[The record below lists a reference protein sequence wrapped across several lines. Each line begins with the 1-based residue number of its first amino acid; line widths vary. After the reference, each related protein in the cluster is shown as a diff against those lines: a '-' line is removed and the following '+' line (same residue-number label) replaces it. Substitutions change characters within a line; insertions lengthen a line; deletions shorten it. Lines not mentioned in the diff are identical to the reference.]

1 MFFFF
6 WGKTIF
12 PHTPTLKRPA
22 RIQTLQI
29 QTEHEGAKGQWSG
42 AQARGPTSTKAKK
55 REQPRAESRVNSETG
70 EGGWA
75 SGGGGGN
82 KGPLGP
88 ACGRGWLHNGR
99 GGTAYVRVRQAVL

>member
-1 MFFFF
+1 MERRT
-6 WGKTIF
+6 G
-12 PHTPTLKRPA
+12 A
-22 RIQTLQI
+22 RANVN
-29 QTEHEGAKGQWSG
+29 E
-42 AQARGPTSTKAKK
+42 AKK

-88 ACGRGWLHNGR
+88 ACGRGANG
-99 GGTAYVRVRQAVL
+99 VRAAKEPVSGA

>member
-1 MFFFF
+1 MERRT
-6 WGKTIF
+6 G
-12 PHTPTLKRPA
+12 A
-22 RIQTLQI
+22 RANVN
-29 QTEHEGAKGQWSG
+29 E
-42 AQARGPTSTKAKK
+42 AKK

-99 GGTAYVRVRQAVL
+99 GGTAYVRVRQAVLGLIHGRARQIQTVRGARHRGHL

>member
-1 MFFFF
+1 MVAAVVVCH
-6 WGKTIF
+6 GAHHECDAVQIV
-12 PHTPTLKRPA
+12 TLLLNA
-22 RIQTLQI
+22 
-29 QTEHEGAKGQWSG
+29 GANVN
-42 AQARGPTSTKAKK
+42 KAKK
-55 REQPRAESRVNSETG
+55 REQPRAESRVNAETG